1 VILLYIYFLTY
12 QNKVLM
18 KTKKLNEKDL
28 LTGKL
33 MAYSAAAG
41 AILAISPNAEAQV
54 AYTDVD
60 PDSTLMATKVDTTSI
75 FEIDMNGDGAIDVTV
90 IHGNGDWYYDP
101 GVSNWISVRALPG
114 EGAELAVASTY
125 IEGWGETYT
134 FAARFDAEVAIEP
147 DMGTVNYW
155 YGAGTAGTS
164 FQLGWFGTY
173 ADGTTYN
180 TSPFF
185 GGEDDK
191 YLGVRFTLDEG
202 ASYHYGWVRLDVA
215 DKQANVIVMDY
226 AWEQTADMAIAAGDM
241 GSVSVRN
248 DLKNDLAV
256 KLFSLDRSIIVSD
269 LKVDQAR
276 AEVFNISGQLVRSV
290 QVEKG
295 RTEIPMEST
304 GIFIVKIDMGA
315 EIVSIKVIVR

>member
-1 VILLYIYFLTY
+1 M
-12 QNKVLM
+12 LM
-18 KTKKLNEKDL
+18 KTKQLKEKDL

-60 PDSTLMATKVDTTSI
+60 PDSTLMATEVGTQSI
-75 FEIDMNGDGAIDVTV
+75 FEIDMNGDGTIDVTV
-90 IHGNGDWYYDP
+90 IHGNGDWYASE
-101 GVSNWISVRALPG
+101 GASNWISVRALPG
-114 EGAELAVASTY
+114 EGAELAVNSSY
-125 IEGWGETYT
+125 IEGWGATYS

-155 YGAGTAGTS
+155 YGAGTGGTS

-180 TSPFF
+180 TSPWL
-185 GGEDDK
+185 GGDADK
-191 YLGVRFTLDEG
+191 YLGIRFSLDEG
-202 ASYHYGWVRLDVA
+202 TSFHYGWVRLDVA
-215 DKQANVIVMDY
+215 DKQANAVVMDY
-226 AWEQTADMAIAAGDM
+226 AWEQTADKAIVAGDM
-241 GSVSVRN
+241 GNVSVRDGLRN
-248 DLKNDLAV
+248 DLGV

-269 LKVDQAR
+269 LEVDRAR
-276 AEVFNISGQLVRSV
+276 AEVYNISGQLVRSV

-304 GIFIVKIDMGA
+304 GIFIVKIDMGG
-315 EIVSIKVIVR
+315 EVISSKVIVR